1 MNLSADFARSE
12 ITLNFEASS
21 EEVII
26 YFVNFV
32 RELYKW
38 QTRNNVQQSP
48 LCYCLNGTMLFNNW
62 YLFFKKIVY
71 QKANI
76 VTLEIKGLFLT
87 VI

>member
-32 RELYKW
+32 RELYK
-38 QTRNNVQQSP
+38 
-48 LCYCLNGTMLFNNW
+48 
-62 YLFFKKIVY
+62 
-71 QKANI
+71 
-76 VTLEIKGLFLT
+76 
-87 VI
+87 